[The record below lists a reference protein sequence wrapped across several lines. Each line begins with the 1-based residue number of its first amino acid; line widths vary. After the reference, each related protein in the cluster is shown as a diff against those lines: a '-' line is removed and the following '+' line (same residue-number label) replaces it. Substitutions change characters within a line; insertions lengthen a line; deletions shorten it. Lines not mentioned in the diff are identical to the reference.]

1 MGGVD
6 EYSFSH
12 FEFDELM
19 GEYQLEIS
27 IMPLALQCLSCE
39 TGGTRNK
46 GTVSSQPVMTT

>member
-1 MGGVD
+1 MVGVD

-46 GTVSSQPVMTT
+46 GIVSPQPVMTT